1 MKKELFEK
9 ISALC
14 PARENVSM
22 AEHTSFRCGRDA
34 AIFAEP
40 ADELQLAGLLA
51 LLRSEGVPHIF
62 LGNGSNVL
70 FASYYDGAVVK
81 IGRAFSGIERDGC
94 FITAGAGAP
103 LSRVSRFAASE
114 GLSGMEGAC
123 GIPGSL
129 GGAVFMNAGAYGFE
143 MKQVLRSVRLMAP
156 DGSVFERDAEEL
168 ELGYRH
174 SALMDSGELV
184 LSARMELVPG
194 ERSEIE
200 AVMDDLSARRVS
212 KQPVDLPSAG
222 SFFKRPEGYFAGKL
236 IEDCGL
242 KGVSVGGAQV
252 SPLHAGFIVN
262 TGDAD
267 VSDVIK
273 LMHIVQ
279 ESVMHRF
286 GVMLEPEVRII
297 G

>member
-1 MKKELFEK
+1 MKKDVFEK
-9 ISALC
+9 ICAVC
-14 PARENVSM
+14 PASENVSM

-40 ADELQLAGLLA
+40 ESEEQLCALA
-51 LLRSEGVPHIF
+51 ALISAEGIPSLY

-70 FASYYDGAVVK
+70 FAGDYDGVV
-81 IGRAFSGIERDGC
+81 IRVGRAFSSIERSGC
-94 FITAGAGAP
+94 LIRAGAGAP
-103 LSRVSRFAASE
+103 LSRISRFAAAE

-143 MKQVLRSVRLMAP
+143 MKQVLRSVRLM
-156 DGSVFERDAEEL
+156 DRQGRIYERPAEEL
-168 ELGYRH
+168 DLGYRH
-174 SALMDSGELV
+174 SSLMDSGELV
-184 LSARMELVPG
+184 LSAVMELVPG
-194 ERSEIE
+194 ERAAIE
-200 AVMDDLSARRVS
+200 AVMDDLNARRIS

-242 KGVSVGGAQV
+242 KGLSVGGAQV

-262 TGDAD
+262 TGGAD

-273 LMHIVQ
+273 LMHVVQ

-297 G
+297 E

>member
-1 MKKELFEK
+1 
-9 ISALC
+9 
-14 PARENVSM
+14 
-22 AEHTSFRCGRDA
+22 
-34 AIFAEP
+34 
-40 ADELQLAGLLA
+40 
-51 LLRSEGVPHIF
+51 
-62 LGNGSNVL
+62 
-70 FASYYDGAVVK
+70 
-81 IGRAFSGIERDGC
+81 
-94 FITAGAGAP
+94 
-103 LSRVSRFAASE
+103 
-114 GLSGMEGAC
+114 ME
-123 GIPGSL
+123 
-129 GGAVFMNAGAYGFE
+129 
-143 MKQVLRSVRLMAP
+143 
-156 DGSVFERDAEEL
+156 
-168 ELGYRH
+168 
-174 SALMDSGELV
+174 SGELV

-194 ERSEIE
+194 ERSAIE
-200 AVMDDLSARRVS
+200 AVMDDLNARRVS